1 MVFMFIANLAT
12 IDLKKLTEKT
22 KKQKQQQL
30 SDGKTVP
37 VLLSVIW
44 RLDKQLTG
52 VKILERLQSQMR
64 NPDKCRLGY

>member
-12 IDLKKLTEKT
+12 IDLKKLTEK
-22 KKQKQQQL
+22 KKKKKQQQL
-30 SDGKTVP
+30 SDGKNVP

-52 VKILERLQSQMR
+52 VKILERLQSDEKPCQV
-64 NPDKCRLGY
+64 